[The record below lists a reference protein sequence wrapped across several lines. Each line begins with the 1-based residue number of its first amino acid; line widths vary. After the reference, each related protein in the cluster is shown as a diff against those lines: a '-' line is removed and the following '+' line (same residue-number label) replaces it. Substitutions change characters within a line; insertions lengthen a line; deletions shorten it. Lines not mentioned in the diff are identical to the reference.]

1 MAPVVVPEKTAAIQ
15 PFPLFQWPGTPS
27 PPETL
32 QEMTAQQLTH
42 DLVRL
47 TFYGMNNSQIIA
59 WVAGIMDY
67 SLNTDDFGFMS
78 NPVPQD
84 DKRTQVEIAAIAM
97 KKTIELG
104 VSYYQ
109 SAADAIARRLIAQ
122 ALTTYTLS
130 A

>member
-1 MAPVVVPEKTAAIQ
+1 
-15 PFPLFQWPGTPS
+15 
-27 PPETL
+27 
-32 QEMTAQQLTH
+32 MTAQQLTH

-78 NPVPQD
+78 NPIPQD

-97 KKTIELG
+97 KKTIELD

-109 SAADAIARRLIAQ
+109 SAADALARRLIAQ